1 MSAITSLTPEL
12 VAVSK
17 KVVQQEVE
25 HIEPLHKLAE
35 EWAGRITYL
44 QNFID
49 GLVDKWKKIS
59 DKVTDA
65 AKMGNKQLLQAQ
77 VFLWSLYLF
86 YTALKK

>member
-1 MSAITSLTPEL
+1 M
-12 VAVSK
+12 
-17 KVVQQEVE
+17 VQHEVE
-25 HIEPLHKLAE
+25 QIEPLHKLSE

-49 GLVDKWKKIS
+49 GLIEKWKKIS

-77 VFLWSLYLF
+77 VFVGTQLLQC
-86 YTALKK
+86 